1 MIKSEI
7 LNFQDI
13 SALVSR
19 TFVRTGYRHEHS
31 NIPFPQVDHWVVELF
46 SAATGA
52 VLAFADYRVVS
63 QLDSANGLLRK
74 RVYSETIRCSE

>member
-46 SAATGA
+46 SAVTGA
-52 VLAFADYRVVS
+52 ALAFADYRVVS

-74 RVYSETIRCSE
+74 RVYSETNRCSE